1 MNPRAARRDDNIV
14 VIPPRGAPPRRS
26 SNVFEGD
33 VRMGGSDE
41 GDGDTMDLDELEVDC
56 LSRGGSPPPT
66 NSFRPSS
73 PYRPISPLPLSSR
86 PYRPAS
92 PPYRPTT
99 PSFHTYER
107 RTPRR
112 TEGEVD
118 YTGNTLERED
128 VDIAGTCFDPT
139 GGFLYVATTGGVAEW
154 TVRGSGK
161 RWWGSGQWA

>member
-1 MNPRAARRDDNIV
+1 
-14 VIPPRGAPPRRS
+14 
-26 SNVFEGD
+26 
-33 VRMGGSDE
+33 MGDE
-41 GDGDTMDLDELEVDC
+41 GDGNAMDFDELEVDC
-56 LSRGGSPPPT
+56 LSRGGSPPPA
-66 NSFRPSS
+66 NPYRPLS
-73 PYRPISPLPLSSR
+73 PYRPISPSPLSSQ
-86 PYRPAS
+86 PYRTASPPHRPIS

-99 PSFHTYER
+99 PSFHPYR

-112 TEGEVD
+112 TQGEEGEVESVG
-118 YTGNTLERED
+118 TALEHED